1 LEAALVAGT
10 STKGSHGEGSERR
23 TVKVAT
29 APQALADEVDEL
41 TAQHRDL
48 ERRLHALDRHLA
60 LSAEEQLERTRLKKE
75 KLRVKDRL
83 LLLETRAAAP
93 RHGP

>member
-1 LEAALVAGT
+1 M
-10 STKGSHGEGSERR
+10 
-23 TVKVAT
+23 KVAT
-29 APQALADEVDEL
+29 APVATVDEVGEL
-41 TAQHRDL
+41 TARHGDL

-83 LLLETRAAAP
+83 MLLEARAAAA
-93 RHGP
+93 RSGP

>member
-1 LEAALVAGT
+1 
-10 STKGSHGEGSERR
+10 
-23 TVKVAT
+23 VKVAT
-29 APQALADEVDEL
+29 APEALPNEVGEL
-41 TAQHRDL
+41 TARHQDL

-83 LLLETRAAAP
+83 LLLETRAAAA
-93 RHGP
+93 RTGGP

>member
-1 LEAALVAGT
+1 LKL
-10 STKGSHGEGSERR
+10 
-23 TVKVAT
+23 AT
-29 APQALADEVDEL
+29 AREVPADDVGEL
-41 TAQHRDL
+41 TAQHQDL

-83 LLLETRAAAP
+83 ALIEARAAAA
-93 RHGP
+93 RSGP

>member
-1 LEAALVAGT
+1 
-10 STKGSHGEGSERR
+10 
-23 TVKVAT
+23 VKVAT
-29 APQALADEVDEL
+29 ELRVTVDEVGEL
-41 TAQHRDL
+41 TARHQDL

-83 LLLETRAAAP
+83 AFLETRAASA
-93 RHGP
+93 RNGP